1 MEMIKIFR
9 EPCYLKPF
17 ITLNVLFL
25 LMTFSGKFAV
35 EMYALDILEEQKPL
49 SGSSVQ
55 SYYSVGLE
63 ILAPITI

>member
-1 MEMIKIFR
+1 MELIKIFR

-35 EMYALDILEEQKPL
+35 EMYALDILERIKTSLGQFSAIILLGWKSWL
-49 SGSSVQ
+49 Q
-55 SYYSVGLE
+55 FGL
-63 ILAPITI
+63 